1 MSPTLATGGKCIVT
15 STPNSDD
22 DTFAQIWHQ
31 AVKTVDEYGNTSDVG
46 VNGFKTNFY
55 WNPRFCCSNFKIN
68 YFVQALNTNCLHS
81 ASEKK

>member
-1 MSPTLATGGKCIVT
+1 MDHCVPTLATGGKCIVT

-46 VNGFKTNFY
+46 VNGFKGYLAKWDPT
-55 WNPRFCCSNFKIN
+55 PRQRPKNGKMKN
-68 YFVQALNTNCLHS
+68 KA
-81 ASEKK
+81 E